1 MPKRCVIANIAKP
14 DANKKRRAVEVDPLA
29 SHKSIVVDSLMESN
43 LPESTKDMLKVVLP
57 FAYEQPRHD
66 YQNKVLDMLLD
77 TFTNAEADLQST
89 VDEEQNQ
96 LNSAEEQRSNL
107 EAAITAADAVVQEAV
122 SKVSTSAELKAQ
134 AEESLAQASSA
145 LSAKETEH
153 NAILAQAGKAEE
165 SKLLL
170 EIAMTSKLE
179 LMEMIPKNPSKVAS
193 LKVQLDVLIQDRN
206 LVNAVQ
212 LSLNK
217 EPAERGSFDCLVL
230 VQLDKEFIRLEQKN
244 EAEIGE
250 AEPSTRACQEA
261 LAALASAQE
270 KSAQHAQEMRESHKQ
285 CVAERKSA
293 DLDLGMTK
301 SSLKCFEK
309 ESKLW
314 VASLETAKTAV
325 ADFQHGPMESLRV
338 LTTGVILEPQDL
350 AVDAQDELLEEAT
363 ATATHEVQE
372 PREVQEVGASNDVDM
387 AQLPVEQPIPEA
399 AEPIEAVTELPI
411 QVDVNDEVPT
421 AQMKLDDCPSTAP
434 PPPELVGCAG
444 A

>member
-29 SHKSIVVDSLMESN
+29 SHKSNVVDSLMESN

-107 EAAITAADAVVQEAV
+107 EASITAADAVVQEAV
-122 SKVSTSAELKAQ
+122 AKVSTSAEIKGQ
-134 AEESLAQASSA
+134 AEEALASASSA

-244 EAEIGE
+244 EVEISE
-250 AEPSTRACQEA
+250 AEPSKRACQEA

-293 DLDLGMTK
+293 DLDLGMAK

-314 VASLETAKTAV
+314 VANVESAKAALV
-325 ADFQHGPMESLRV
+325 EFQHGPMESLRV

-350 AVDAQDELLEEAT
+350 AVDAQDEVLEEAT
-363 ATATHEVQE
+363 TTQQIQE
-372 PREVQEVGASNDVDM
+372 LQEVKEVEPSNDIDM
-387 AQLPVEQPIPEA
+387 AQLPVEAVTVPV
-399 AEPIEAVTELPI
+399 EAVTVPCLTEAI
-411 QVDVNDEVPT
+411 TEVPT
-421 AQMKLDDCPSTAP
+421 AQLKLDDCPSTAP